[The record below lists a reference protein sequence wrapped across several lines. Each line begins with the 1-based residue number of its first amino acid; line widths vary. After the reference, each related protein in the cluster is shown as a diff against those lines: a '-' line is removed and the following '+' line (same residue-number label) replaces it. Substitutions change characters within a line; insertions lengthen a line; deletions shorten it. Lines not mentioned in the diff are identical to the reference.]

1 MYLFD
6 FSQFQLNWNQTH
18 PSGALRTISEQT
30 EDGGPNVHLQHAEDA
45 IFDEGHEGG
54 RSAAHYIHSLAHGLM
69 GKHGPDF
76 KVTTKYDGAPAV
88 IFGVHPVTGKF
99 FVGTKSVF
107 SKTPKINYSL
117 KDIQTNHGDS
127 PGLVA
132 KLQAAFNNLRKL
144 NIPHGEVY
152 QGDMMYTPDD
162 LRSENIDGN
171 EHITFTPNTLTYA
184 VPHRS
189 DDAKRIAASK
199 MGIIVHTGYRN
210 FGQKGMTTQFSPD
223 LSHLEQHP
231 DVWMKDAQL
240 SRGEGNEK
248 QLSAADHKKILEHL
262 KAAHKHMDDSK
273 DFLNATA
280 GHATLKPLLKMFVN
294 DMVKRG
300 VERPSKQHI
309 MDFITARHNA
319 EADKLKTQAGKDR
332 VHARRTELL
341 SHLMQNGQH
350 LDNMLAAHHNIAA
363 AKHILI
369 GGLKKTKGIATYART
384 QKAHPDTKELVDH
397 LEPVSPEGF
406 VMIDTGTGKAL
417 KAVNRSEFSRMNF
430 ERGKM
435 AQMKKKQKQGE
446 EQEDQEDQEQGE
458 DNG

>member
-6 FSQFQLNWNQTH
+6 FSQFQLSWNKTY
-18 PSGALRTISEQT
+18 PSGDLRTISEQS
-30 EDGGPNVHLQHAEDA
+30 EEGAGPNVHLEHAEDA
-45 IFDEGHEGG
+45 LFDEGHEGG
-54 RSAAHYIHSLAHGLM
+54 RSAAHYIHSLANGLR
-69 GKHGPDF
+69 GKHGADF

-107 SKTPKINYSL
+107 AKTPKINYSL
-117 KDIQTNHGDS
+117 KDIEKNHGDS

-132 KLQAAFNNLRKL
+132 KLQAAFTHLRKL
-144 NIPHGEVY
+144 NVPHGEVY

-162 LRSENIDGN
+162 LKSESIEGK
-171 EHITFTPNTLTYA
+171 EHLTFTPNTLTYA
-184 VPHRS
+184 VPHGS
-189 DDAKRIAASK
+189 DDAKGIAASK

-210 FGQKGMTTQFSPD
+210 FGQKGMSTEFSPD
-223 LSHLEQHP
+223 LTHIEQHP
-231 DVWMKDAQL
+231 HVWMKDAQL
-240 SRGEGNEK
+240 SRGDGEK
-248 QLSAADHKKILEHL
+248 QLSAQDHKKIVEHL
-262 KAAHKHMDDSK
+262 KAAHKHLDDSK
-273 DFLNATA
+273 EFLNGVA
-280 GHATLKPLLKMFVN
+280 GHGTFRPLMKMFVN

-300 VERPSKQHI
+300 IEKPTHQHVT
-309 MDFITARHNA
+309 DFITARHNA

-341 SHLMQNGQH
+341 THLLQNRQH
-350 LDNMLAAHHNIAA
+350 LDNMLSAHHNIAA
-363 AKHILI
+363 AKHVLI

-384 QKAHPDTKELVDH
+384 QKEDPNTKQVTDH
-397 LEPVSPEGF
+397 LESVAPEGF

-435 AQMKKKQKQGE
+435 GQMKKQKQ
-446 EQEDQEDQEQGE
+446 QEQEQGDE
-458 DNG
+458 NG

>member
-6 FSQFQLNWNQTH
+6 FSQFQLNWNQKH
-18 PSGALRTISEQT
+18 PSGDLRTISEARQSN
-30 EDGGPNVHLQHAEDA
+30 DDAGPNVHLEHAEDA

-54 RSAAHYIHSLAHGLM
+54 RSAAHYIHSLANGLR

-107 SKTPKINYSL
+107 AKTPKINYSL
-117 KDIQTNHGDS
+117 KDIERNHGDS
-127 PGLVA
+127 PGLVT
-132 KLQAAFNNLRKL
+132 KLQAAFTNLRKL

-162 LRSENIDGN
+162 IKLENIEGK
-171 EHITFTPNTLTYA
+171 EHLTFTPNTLTYA
-184 VPHRS
+184 VPHGGE
-189 DDAKRIAASK
+189 DAKRIAASK
-199 MGIIVHTGYRN
+199 MGIIIHTGYRN
-210 FGQKGMTTQFSPD
+210 FGQKGMTTEFSPD
-223 LSHLEQHP
+223 LSHIEQHP
-231 DVWMKDAQL
+231 HVWMKDAQL
-240 SRGEGNEK
+240 SRDGDK
-248 QLSAADHKKILEHL
+248 QLSAGDHKKIVEHL
-262 KAAHKHMDDSK
+262 KAAHKHLDDSK
-273 DFLNATA
+273 DFIGGVA
-280 GHATLKPLLKMFVN
+280 GHATMRPLMKMFVN

-300 VERPSKQHI
+300 IEKPTRQHVT
-309 MDFITARHNA
+309 DFITARHNA

-350 LDNMLAAHHNIAA
+350 IDNLLAAHHNIAA
-363 AKHILI
+363 AKHVLI

-384 QKAHPDTKELVDH
+384 QKQHADTKEITDH
-397 LEPVSPEGF
+397 LEPVAPEGF

-435 AQMKKKQKQGE
+435 AQMKKEKQQEQQDEGE
-446 EQEDQEDQEQGE
+446 E
-458 DNG
+458 NG

>member
-6 FSQFQLNWNQTH
+6 FSQFQLNWNQTY
-18 PSGALRTISEQT
+18 PDGSLRTISEAKEET
-30 EDGGPNVHLQHAEDA
+30 GPNVHLEHAEDA
-45 IFDEGHEGG
+45 LFDEGHEGG
-54 RSAAHYIHSLAHGLM
+54 RSAAHYIHSLANGLR

-107 SKTPKINYSL
+107 AKKPKINYSL
-117 KDIQTNHGDS
+117 KDIENNHGDS
-127 PGLVA
+127 PGLVT
-132 KLQAAFNNLRKL
+132 KLQAAFTHLRKL
-144 NIPHGEVY
+144 NLPHGEVY

-162 LRSENIDGN
+162 LKMENIEGK
-171 EHITFTPNTLTYA
+171 EHLTFTPNTLTYA
-184 VPHRS
+184 VPHNS
-189 DDAKRIAASK
+189 EDAKTIAASK

-210 FGQKGMTTQFSPD
+210 FGTKEMSTEFSPD
-223 LSHLEQHP
+223 LGHIEPHQ

-240 SRGEGNEK
+240 SRGDGEK
-248 QLSAADHKKILEHL
+248 QLSAKDHKKIVEHL
-262 KAAHKHMDDSK
+262 KAAHKHLDDSK
-273 DFLNATA
+273 DFLNGVA
-280 GHATLKPLLKMFVN
+280 GHGSLRPLMKMFVN

-300 VERPSKQHI
+300 VEKPTRQHV

-332 VHARRTELL
+332 VHARRTELM
-341 SHLMQNGQH
+341 SHLLQNTQH
-350 LDNMLAAHHNIAA
+350 IDNMLAAHHNIAS
-363 AKHILI
+363 AKHVLI

-384 QKAHPDTKELVDH
+384 QKIHPETKEVTDH
-397 LEPVSPEGF
+397 LESVAPEGF

-435 AQMKKKQKQGE
+435 AQMKKEKQQSPEGE
-446 EQEDQEDQEQGE
+446 EEE
-458 DNG
+458 NG